1 MKKYL
6 VEFIGTFFW
15 ALTFVTAGVYGA
27 GAVDGGAGAL
37 NLAPLAVG
45 LVLMAMYYA
54 CGHVSGAHFNPA
66 VTLAALLRGRCEG
79 KEVLPYVAAQL
90 LAALVGTTAASILV
104 TTRAVEPRVLA
115 SAPTLLAEFLF
126 TFALVFVV
134 LNTMTARANSGNSF
148 YGLAVGAIVTGG
160 GLVVGGVSGASFNP
174 AVSLSL
180 CMAGQLAWVDLWMHL
195 LPQLV
200 AAIAAAYT
208 FLAVCPEDR

>member
-15 ALTFVTAGVYGA
+15 ALTFVTAGVHGA
-27 GAVDGGAGAL
+27 GTGTGDAGV
-37 NLAPLAVG
+37 NTAPLAVG
-45 LVLMAMYYA
+45 LILMAMYYA

-79 KEVLPYVAAQL
+79 RDVLPYVAAQL
-90 LAALVGTTAASILV
+90 LAALVGMTAATILV
-104 TTRAVEPRVLA
+104 GAKAVEPLTLA
-115 SAPTLLAEFLF
+115 SAPTLLAEFLL

-148 YGLAVGAIVTGG
+148 YGLAIGAIVAGG
-160 GLVVGGVSGASFNP
+160 GLAVGGVSGASFNP